1 MFAGILLL
9 GSLIIFN
16 NDQSESPGQ
25 LSENPDIEHIELQ
38 ATFPSKGATE
48 SPAKSNSHHSG
59 LVYELISGKSK
70 HPESM
75 IFAEYQVRMK
85 TQMLI
90 HLELKPILV
99 QRSGPCLY
107 QPSSYDDPPV
117 S

>member
-9 GSLIIFN
+9 GSLIIFHN
-16 NDQSESPGQ
+16 EKSECPGQ

-38 ATFPSKGATE
+38 AAFPSKGATE
-48 SPAKSNSHHSG
+48 SLAQSNRHNSG

-70 HPESM
+70 HPESLN
-75 IFAEYQVRMK
+75 FAEHQVRMK
-85 TQMLI
+85 TQMQI

-99 QRSGPCLY
+99 RRSGPYLHHR
-107 QPSSYDDPPV
+107 PNYDDPPV